1 MDLISWTNIH
11 HAIWQWVFNNSF
23 SRRNQG
29 DDPLSITAALTVV
42 KYSVEVAEKPF
53 VLPNL
58 QRCDYTCDLRLVAAL
73 IERYV
78 WPEFRG
84 TGQVEDLEIAAIEYF
99 INEG

>member
-11 HAIWQWVFNNSF
+11 EAIWQWVFNNSF

-29 DDPLSITAALTVV
+29 DDPLSITAAQTVV

-53 VLPNL
+53 VLPNF
-58 QRCDYTCDLRLVAAL
+58 QRCDYTCDLRLVASL

-78 WPEFRG
+78 RPGF

-99 INEG
+99 MGEE